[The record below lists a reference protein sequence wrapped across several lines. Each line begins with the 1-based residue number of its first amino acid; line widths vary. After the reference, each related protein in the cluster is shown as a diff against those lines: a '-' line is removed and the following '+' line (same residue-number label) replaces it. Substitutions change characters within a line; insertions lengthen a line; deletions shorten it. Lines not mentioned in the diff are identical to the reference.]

1 MEAWDAMQAHL
12 DEGIGLQTFW
22 ILDCDF
28 ETIGGRAEDGV
39 VFKGDGFQYIRQIPS
54 VVQTGHKHAGFVG
67 LGLGRQRHCPP
78 GINTFKN
85 NTAFYVKHLL
95 YVKHIWLVR
104 TEKTFWSS

>member
-54 VVQTGHKHAGFVG
+54 VV
-67 LGLGRQRHCPP
+67 
-78 GINTFKN
+78 
-85 NTAFYVKHLL
+85 
-95 YVKHIWLVR
+95 
-104 TEKTFWSS
+104 